1 MAFKSAFMQS
11 IVEQSSCRLIEI
23 FVSGWYL
30 EHRQEEGR
38 EMVVKIVP
46 WLLPTRLGKYEVHV
60 GKVGERR
67 GGGWRG

>member
-11 IVEQSSCRLIEI
+11 IVEQSSCRLTDI
-23 FVSGWYL
+23 FVSGWYIL
-30 EHRQEEGR
+30 HRQVEGR
-38 EMVVKIVP
+38 GRVVKILP

-67 GGGWRG
+67 GGGWGG